1 MRERAEPK
9 RLLHPFGMG
18 CIGTCF
24 WRWFS
29 FSLALALCAL
39 TVAAVPVQS
48 GPPASV
54 RVSLVA
60 ETSEL
65 TVGDLVTLSLIVS
78 HPAESTVVIPRLER
92 DWDSFEVQA
101 QTSVQTISVADGIRT
116 VARQFRVTLFAPG
129 IFETPDLA
137 VSVRGPDGTVTE
149 VSPVPIRLTVNSV
162 LTSQD
167 EELKDLRPSADLST
181 SFWERTLVV
190 LVLIVVAVVAIASGT
205 AFFFLRRSRRAA
217 EPAGASPDRRT
228 PWEVATQELDRIARL
243 NLPGRGDVKEHYTLV
258 AATLRTYLGAT
269 YLRDAGGRN
278 TDEMSTEEIA
288 ASIGE
293 SALDHGN
300 ASLVVELLQEADLAK
315 FANYEPT
322 ADRAIEAL
330 SQARN
335 FVDAT
340 RPAVATAPG
349 AAPVVHG
356 AAP

>member
-9 RLLHPFGMG
+9 RLLHPFGKG
-18 CIGTCF
+18 YIGTCF
-24 WRWFS
+24 WRWFL

-54 RVSLVA
+54 RASLVA

-78 HPAESTVVIPRLER
+78 HPAQSTVVIPRLER
-92 DWDSFEVQA
+92 DWGSFEVQA
-101 QTSVQTISVADGIRT
+101 QTSVQTVSVADGTRT
-116 VARQFRVTLFAPG
+116 VAKQFRVTLFAPG

-137 VSVRGPDGTVTE
+137 VSVRGLDGTE
-149 VSPVPIRLTVNSV
+149 AQVSPAPLRFTVNSV
-162 LTSQD
+162 LASPD
-167 EELKDLRPSADLST
+167 EDLKDLRPPADLST
-181 SFWERTLVV
+181 PFWERPVV
-190 LVLIVVAVVAIASGT
+190 LVLIVVAVVAIAGGT
-205 AFFFLRRSRRAA
+205 ALFLFRRSRRAA
-217 EPAGASPDRRT
+217 EPAGASPDLRT

-243 NLPGRGDVKEHYTLV
+243 DLPGRGDLKGHYTLV
-258 AATLRTYLGAT
+258 AAALRAYLGAT
-269 YLRDAGGRN
+269 NLRDAGSRN

-288 ASIGE
+288 ASIGQ
-293 SALDHGN
+293 SALDTGN
-300 ASLVVELLQEADLAK
+300 ARLVVELLQEADLAK

-322 ADRAIEAL
+322 ADRAMEAL

-335 FVDAT
+335 FVSAT

-349 AAPVVHG
+349 AAPLAHG